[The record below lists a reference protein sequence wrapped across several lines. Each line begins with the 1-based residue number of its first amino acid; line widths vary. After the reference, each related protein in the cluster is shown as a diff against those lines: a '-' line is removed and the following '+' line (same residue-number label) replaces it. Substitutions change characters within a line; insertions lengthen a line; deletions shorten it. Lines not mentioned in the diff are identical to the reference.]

1 MEDKNP
7 KNNVGLTPLPIA
19 TGEDKNPRKDIGTT
33 PLQNAAYQSH
43 LKICQY
49 TIKNMEDKNP
59 KATVKQLHFI
69 KVTSKYHLKYGGQNP
84 KNIVGLT
91 PLGIATSEDKNPRNI
106 YGATP
111 LHNAAYQGHLQI
123 CQHTQMSH
131 TNVPE
136 ITFGGLYSIGLLK
149 MDI

>member
-7 KNNVGLTPLPIA
+7 RNNVGLTPRHIA

-59 KATVKQLHFI
+59 K
-69 KVTSKYHLKYGGQNP
+69 
-84 KNIVGLT
+84 
-91 PLGIATSEDKNPRNI
+91 
-106 YGATP
+106 
-111 LHNAAYQGHLQI
+111 
-123 CQHTQMSH
+123 
-131 TNVPE
+131 
-136 ITFGGLYSIGLLK
+136 
-149 MDI
+149 